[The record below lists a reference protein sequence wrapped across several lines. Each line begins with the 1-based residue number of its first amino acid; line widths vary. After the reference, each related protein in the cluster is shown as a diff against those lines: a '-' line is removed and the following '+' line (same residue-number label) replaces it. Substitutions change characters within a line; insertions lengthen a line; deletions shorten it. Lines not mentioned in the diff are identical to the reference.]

1 MNKGKKRNSLKKIF
15 SKPKIV
21 CLTAYTAPIARIAD
35 DFADI
40 ILVGD
45 SVGPVLYGHK
55 TTRHVDLEMIIRH
68 AETVVKN
75 TKKAFV
81 VVDMPFGTYEKSKH
95 EALENARKI
104 ISSSGA
110 MAVKLEGGE
119 KVADTINFLTQNK
132 IKVMGH
138 LGMLPQSI
146 KGKPRVYGRSDKEKK
161 QIFKDISVLKKVGV
175 FSVVVEC
182 TLKKIVDELIKF
194 CDLPIIG
201 IGASE
206 CCKGQIIVTE
216 DILGMTELKTKF
228 SKKYFDFF
236 PFAKRAVKKFS
247 AEVINGKYP
256 KKNQC
261 Y

>member
-1 MNKGKKRNSLKKIF
+1 MLLIF
-15 SKPKIV
+15 
-21 CLTAYTAPIARIAD
+21 
-35 DFADI
+35 
-40 ILVGD
+40 
-45 SVGPVLYGHK
+45 
-55 TTRHVDLEMIIRH
+55 
-68 AETVVKN
+68 
-75 TKKAFV
+75 
-81 VVDMPFGTYEKSKH
+81 
-95 EALENARKI
+95 ALENARKI

-119 KVADTINFLTQNK
+119 KVADTIEFLTRNK

-146 KGKPRVYGRSDKEKK
+146 TGRPKVYGKSEKEKK
-161 QIFKDISVLKKVGV
+161 QIFKDISILKKVGV

-182 TLKKIVDELIKF
+182 TLKKVVDELIKVS
-194 CDLPIIG
+194 DLPIIG

-206 CCKGQIIVTE
+206 CCRGQIIVTE

-236 PFAKRAVKKFS
+236 PAAKQAVKKFS
-247 AEVINGKYP
+247 LEVINGKYP